1 MSWISEREIISLIKA
16 KYLIKNNDTEIPG
29 DLLNKELE
37 KFEKRDKVDGDPN
50 ITEVEWEYYFD
61 PE

>member
-1 MSWISEREIISLIKA
+1 MSWISEKEIISLIKA
-16 KYLIKNNDTEIPG
+16 KYSLHHNDAQIPQ
-29 DLLNKELE
+29 DLLNTELA

-50 ITEVEWEYYFD
+50 ITEIEWEYYFD